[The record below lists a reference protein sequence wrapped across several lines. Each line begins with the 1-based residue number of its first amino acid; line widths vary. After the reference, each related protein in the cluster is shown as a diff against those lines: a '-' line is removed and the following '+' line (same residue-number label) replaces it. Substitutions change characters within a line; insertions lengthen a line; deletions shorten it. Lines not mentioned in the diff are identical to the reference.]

1 MKVAILGTGMVG
13 RTLAQKIAS
22 LGHDV
27 MIGTRDP
34 KSTLARTEKDQ
45 MGNPGYGEWAKA
57 NPGVKLGTFADAA
70 KHGEIVFNALNGNA
84 TLDALKAAGEE
95 SLAGKVLVDIS
106 NPLDF
111 SKGFPPSLF
120 VSNTDSLGEQVQ
132 KALPRTKVVKALNIV
147 NAYLMVD
154 PSLVKNGDLTMIVC
168 GDDVGAKEK
177 VTGILKEWFGWK
189 DVIDLG
195 DMTTARGVEM
205 LLPVWVRLFGALK
218 TPMFGFRVVR

>member
-27 MIGTRDP
+27 MIGTRAP
-34 KSTLARTEKDQ
+34 KSTLARTEKDR

-57 NPGVKLGTFADAA
+57 NPGVKLGTFAEAA
-70 KHGEIVFNALNGNA
+70 ERGEIVFNALNGHA

-95 SLAGKVLVDIS
+95 TLAGKVFVDIS

-147 NAYLMVD
+147 NANLMVE
-154 PSLVKNGDLTMIVC
+154 PGLVKSGDLTMLVC
-168 GDDVGAKEK
+168 GDDAAAKAE
-177 VTGILKEWFGWK
+177 VIGLLKDWFGWK
-189 DVIDLG
+189 DVVDLG
-195 DMTTARGVEM
+195 DMTNARGLEM
-205 LLPVWVRLFGALK
+205 LLPAWVRLFGALK
-218 TPMFGFRVVR
+218 TPMFGFRVLR